1 MCNQKGRTMSG
12 RITRNLALLL
22 LLVPALAAAAP
33 KRPAKR
39 PAQVDG
45 VAALVDSVAIL
56 KSEVNDQTQI
66 LLQQPNLGV
75 DAKNPAALLKLRND
89 VLDRMVEEKVI
100 AAEAHRQNV
109 QADQAEVDQQVEQ
122 ALGSARRALGSEE
135 AFQAQLKREGLDE
148 GTLRKRYQG
157 DFTTQLMARK
167 LVQREVQSKVSADSN
182 DARAYYEAHRAELP
196 KRPLTY
202 KLSAILFQVKPGEV
216 LKAKMK
222 DKALGVLARVK
233 AGEDFSK
240 MATLFSDD
248 PSARNGGELPWFTR
262 GQLDTSFEKAAFAM
276 KPGQI
281 SDVVESRFGFHVI
294 KLDSIAG
301 DRIKTRHVLLMVVAD
316 SSDTAGTMARAAAV
330 RSRAV
335 AREDFA
341 KLASQFS
348 DDPVTAQNG
357 GQLEPT
363 DLSEGF
369 SPDIAKVIKDM
380 VPSQISNVLKSN
392 SGLVIFRLNAKETE
406 RAYDYPEIAAQL
418 ENMAKGEKTK
428 AEYDKWVA
436 ELKKKHRVKVTHFK

>member
-1 MCNQKGRTMSG
+1 MPG
-12 RITRNLALLL
+12 RIIRNLALLL
-22 LLVPALAAAAP
+22 LLVPALAAGAP

-45 VAALVDSVAIL
+45 VAALVDSIAVL

-66 LLQQPNLGV
+66 LLQQPNVGV

-109 QADQAEVDQQVEQ
+109 QADQSEVDQQVEQ
-122 ALGSARRALGSEE
+122 ALSSARRALGSEE

-148 GTLRKRYQG
+148 PALRKRYEN
-157 DFTTQLMARK
+157 DFTTQVMARK

-182 DARAYYEAHRAELP
+182 DARAYYEKHRAELP
-196 KRPLTY
+196 KRPVTY
-202 KLSAILFQVKPGEV
+202 KLAAILFQVRASEV
-216 LKAKMK
+216 MKAKVK
-222 DKALGVLARVK
+222 DKALGVLARIK

-248 PSARNGGELPWFTR
+248 PSARNGGELPWFTK
-262 GQLDTSFEKAAFAM
+262 GQLDTSFEKAAFAL

-294 KLDSIAG
+294 RLDSLAG
-301 DRIKTRHVLLMVVAD
+301 DRIKTRHVLLMVVPD
-316 SSDTAGTMARAAAV
+316 SSDTAATAARAAAV
-330 RSRAV
+330 RSRSV
-335 AREDFA
+335 AGEDFA
-341 KLASQFS
+341 KLAMQFS
-348 DDPVTAQNG
+348 DDAVTAKNG
-357 GQLEPT
+357 GNLEDT

-369 SPDIAKVIKDM
+369 SPEISQIIKDM

-392 SGLVIFRLNAKETE
+392 SGLVIFRLRAKENE
-406 RAYDYPEIAAQL
+406 RAYDYPEISTQL
-418 ENMAKGEKTK
+418 ENLAKGEKTK
-428 AEYDKWVA
+428 VEYDKWVA
-436 ELKKKHRVKVTHFK
+436 GLKKKHRVKITYFK